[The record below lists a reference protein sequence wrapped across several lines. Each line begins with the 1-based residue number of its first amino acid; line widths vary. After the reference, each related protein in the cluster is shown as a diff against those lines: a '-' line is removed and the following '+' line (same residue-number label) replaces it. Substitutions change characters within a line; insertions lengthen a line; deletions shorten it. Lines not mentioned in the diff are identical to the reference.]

1 MTNFHPDYFPMA
13 KWESE
18 LCQNSFSQTF
28 IRNFEVKGPNYNLTN
43 INLLRS
49 LSWIDRNFMFSIKIR
64 FCIKEFTS
72 FFSVF
77 CIELNCEQKQTAEN
91 LIVQTNCKMSPMERY
106 IYVCYGWCRWH
117 IPIRVQ
123 YPDIIFIPVCL
134 LTITTQSITI
144 QNIM

>member
-28 IRNFEVKGPNYNLTN
+28 IRNFEVKEPNYNLTN

-77 CIELNCEQKQTAEN
+77 CIELNRNRLQKIWLSRQIAKW
-91 LIVQTNCKMSPMERY
+91 VQWNVTYMYVMVDVDGTYRY
-106 IYVCYGWCRWH
+106 VYNI
-117 IPIRVQ
+117 
-123 YPDIIFIPVCL
+123 
-134 LTITTQSITI
+134 LTLFLFLSVYWPLQRS
-144 QNIM
+144 Q

>member
-28 IRNFEVKGPNYNLTN
+28 IRNFEVKEPNYNLTN

-77 CIELNCEQKQTAEN
+77 CIELNRHRLQKIWLSRQIAKW
-91 LIVQTNCKMSPMERY
+91 VQWNVTYMYVMVDVDGTYRY
-106 IYVCYGWCRWH
+106 VYNI
-117 IPIRVQ
+117 
-123 YPDIIFIPVCL
+123 
-134 LTITTQSITI
+134 LTLFLFLSVYWPLQRS
-144 QNIM
+144 Q